1 MDEMKRLGRPGS
13 YRLGDLRA
21 CGAEPVPPRNPDTCA
36 CCGRILPPGG
46 RVLAR
51 RPVRP
56 VAVIVIGV
64 LAEDQ
69 PQVPFA
75 GDQHPV
81 QALAAGAG
89 DPAFGYSVRARRL
102 DRSLHDPHAHR
113 REHRIE
119 PGGELRIPVPDQE
132 LQVVSAALQV
142 HQEIAGLLGH
152 PRAGRVGG
160 DAGQVHA
167 PGAVLDEQHVQA
179 AQQHGI
185 DVEEVRGEDRRGLP
199 GQERPPGLRGSSA
212 PDAFSVATIA
222 SATVLAIPAPSV
234 IVADRFGSE
243 PLTPEQAD
251 KRTA

>member
-1 MDEMKRLGRPGS
+1 VDQ
-13 YRLGDLRA
+13 A
-21 CGAEPVPPRNPDTCA
+21 AEPVPPRNPDTCA

-102 DRSLHDPHAHR
+102 DRCLDDPRAHR
-113 REHRIE
+113 GEHRIE
-119 PGGELRIPVPDQE
+119 PGGELRVPVADQE
-132 LQVVSAALQV
+132 LQLVSAALQA
-142 HQEIAGLLGH
+142 HQEIAGLLSDPVPSGM
-152 PRAGRVGG
+152 GG
-160 DAGQVHA
+160 DPGQVHA
-167 PGAVLDEQHVQA
+167 ATVVLDHDQDVEA
-179 AQQHGI
+179 AQEHGV
-185 DVEEVRGEDRRGLP
+185 DVREVDGEDGVGLGGEELAPGRAGPSGRGIQASVLQDLP
-199 GQERPPGLRGSSA
+199 DG
-212 PDAFSVATIA
+212 
-222 SATVLAIPAPSV
+222 
-234 IVADRFGSE
+234 
-243 PLTPEQAD
+243 
-251 KRTA
+251 